1 MNNFSDRVSRIRVSS
16 TIAVTIEADRLRADG
31 ADLTDFG
38 AGEPDFPT
46 PEHIKQAGVAAIGA
60 NFTRYTPAGGTT
72 ELKKAICAWHTR
84 ELESAYTPAETIV
97 TVGGKHAI
105 FNTVSALLNS
115 GDETILPVPYWVSFR
130 DIVEYTGG
138 VCAYVPTREEDGYEL
153 TTAAVER
160 AITPK
165 TRLMILNSPNNP
177 SGAVVRPEVMEEIAH
192 LVTGRDIWLM
202 TDECYC
208 HLVYDS
214 KPFSLG
220 KLAASDPGVRRRL
233 VVAGSLSKTFAMT
246 GWRMGYALAPKELI
260 GEMLKLQ
267 SHSTSNPTSIVQKA
281 AMAALTGSMDSVDAM
296 RREYQKRR
304 DFVVAG
310 LRSIPDIVCPMPSG
324 AFYAYPNIGKYLRLN
339 GTKTASDLCTRLL
352 REAGVVVVSGEAFG
366 TNEHFRLSYA
376 ASMEDLAKG
385 LDRMRKFF
393 AAF

>member
-1 MNNFSDRVSRIRVSS
+1 MNTFSDRVSRIRVSS
-16 TIAVTIEADRLRADG
+16 TIAVTIEADRLRSEG
-31 ADLTDFG
+31 VDLIDFG

-105 FNTVSALLNS
+105 FNTVSALLNA
-115 GDETILPVPYWVSFR
+115 GDETIIPVPYWVSFR
-130 DIVEYTGG
+130 DMVEYCGG
-138 VCAYVPTREEDGYEL
+138 TCVFVPTREEDGYEL
-153 TTAAVER
+153 TVPAVEK

-192 LVTGRDIWLM
+192 LVTGRGIWLM

-208 HLVYDS
+208 HLVYGS

-220 KLAASDPGVRRRL
+220 KLAAADPKVRARL

-246 GWRMGYALAPKELI
+246 GWRLGYALAPKELI

-281 AMAALTGSMDSVDAM
+281 AMAALAGPMDSVDAM
-296 RREYQKRR
+296 RREYEKRR
-304 DFVVAG
+304 NFIVEG
-310 LRSIPDIVCPMPSG
+310 LRSIHGLACPMPSG
-324 AFYAYPNIGKYLRLN
+324 AFYAYPNIGKYLRMN
-339 GTKTASDLCTRLL
+339 GTKTASDLCSRML
-352 REAGVVVVSGEAFG
+352 REAGVAVVPGEAFG

-376 ASMEDLAKG
+376 TSMEDLSKG